1 MRFRLSLV
9 MVSEPETL
17 SKLCESRSGG
27 KVFIQ
32 TSDGP
37 PILEVLMTAL
47 TNEAFFA
54 TSVAAAARD
63 S

>member
-1 MRFRLSLV
+1 